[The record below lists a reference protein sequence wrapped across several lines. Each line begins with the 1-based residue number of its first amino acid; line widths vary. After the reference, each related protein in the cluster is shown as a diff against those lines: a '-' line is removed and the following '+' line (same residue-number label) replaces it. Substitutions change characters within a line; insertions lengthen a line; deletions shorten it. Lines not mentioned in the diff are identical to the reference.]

1 MLRSVCALTAMLVL
15 CMAGAY
21 PAAARQPYVFTVPPV
36 DQVLDLHGNPRDPQL
51 AIFMAGNQY
60 MVMPAL
66 LAAFRRAH
74 PEIRSIYYETLPPG
88 VDARQIAA
96 GALQMGNLVIDTQ
109 ADVFL
114 SGRRRMLRMHEEGY
128 VSSSFPYASNVLAIM
143 VRKGNAKHVESLR
156 DLGRADVRV
165 SMPNARWEGVEE
177 QIEQAYR
184 KAGGE
189 ALVNAIMRRKLAAGT
204 TMLTS
209 IHHRQ
214 TPFFIR
220 DGLADAG
227 PVWISEA
234 LYQERIGS
242 PLAFVRIPAADNVTA
257 AYMAGMLRSAPHP
270 RAAQAFLAFLKTPE
284 AQRIFRSYGF
294 GPPR

>member
-1 MLRSVCALTAMLVL
+1 MLLL
-15 CMAGAY
+15 CMAGSW
-21 PAAARQPYVFTVPPV
+21 PAGARQPYVFTVPPV
-36 DQVLDLHGNPRDPQL
+36 DQVMDLHGNPRDPQL
-51 AIFMAGNQY
+51 SIFMAGNQY

-74 PEIRSIYYETLPPG
+74 PEIRNIYYETLPPG
-88 VDARQIAA
+88 VDAQQIAA

-109 ADVFL
+109 ADVFM
-114 SGRRRMLRMHEEGY
+114 SGRRRMHRMHEEGY
-128 VSSSFPYASNVLAIM
+128 VASSFAYASNVLAIM
-143 VRKGNAKHVESLR
+143 VSKGNAKHVESLR
-156 DLGRADVRV
+156 DLGRSDVRV

-177 QIEQAYR
+177 QIEAAYR

-189 ALVNAIMRRKLAAGT
+189 ALVDAILHRKVAAGT
-204 TMLTS
+204 TILTS

-214 TPFFIR
+214 TPLFIR
-220 DGLADAG
+220 EGIADAG

-242 PLAFVRIPAADNVTA
+242 PISFVRIPPADNVTA
-257 AYMAGMLRSAPHP
+257 SYMASMLRSAPHP
-270 RAAQAFLAFLKTPE
+270 RAAQAFLAFLKSPQ

-294 GPPR
+294 GAPR